1 MKRIL
6 IPLAMLSVVLCSS
19 GALACGGHGPAVAAA
34 VNDFFGQDGE
44 GGTEAFAGS
53 GPNGV
58 VGSDGANSA
67 FFANDSA
74 SSVLRG
80 VFSILGG
87 TRIDESTYSLDYNG

>member
-6 IPLAMLSVVLCSS
+6 IPLAMVFVCGS
-19 GALACGGHGPAVAAA
+19 GAYACGGHGPAVAAA
-34 VNDFFGQDGE
+34 VNDFFSQDGE
-44 GGTEAFAGS
+44 GVTEATAAS

-58 VGSDGANSA
+58 VGSDGATSA

-74 SSVLRG
+74 SSVLRS

-87 TRIDESTYSLDYNG
+87 TRIDETTYSLDYNG